1 MTKRTGPWAPR
12 GPGGGGGSVPDTE
25 DRNWRQEFR
34 DRSFEVQKHVA
45 TLSTAASLLILAV
58 YRERPFELN
67 LLAPTLLLLAISALI
82 SIHGMTA
89 IALYARRPL
98 RPTDPDPDSF
108 DRYISRLT
116 ISASNILTAAVVVF
130 ALFLFGVPFWVA
142 LGILGVLLVVV
153 LLVLRRRKRRNINRA
168 RRTTSPR
175 ED

>member
-1 MTKRTGPWAPR
+1 M
-12 GPGGGGGSVPDTE
+12 
-25 DRNWRQEFR
+25 
-34 DRSFEVQKHVA
+34 
-45 TLSTAASLLILAV
+45 LILAV

-116 ISASNILTAAVVVF
+116 ISASNILTAVVVF
-130 ALFLFGVPFWVA
+130 ALFLFDVPFWIA
-142 LGILGVLLVVV
+142 LRILGGAFSGAAGA
-153 LLVLRRRKRRNINRA
+153 KA
-168 RRTTSPR
+168 AETP
-175 ED
+175 